1 MGKTISTTTST
12 GRSGS
17 QTHSVSQNRSESQSL
32 SQTRRVLDEQ
42 LRDSI
47 LAGLMGR
54 MTDEEMETYAQNLL
68 RPTLNAGLEA
78 AQQQYETTRLGKEQE
93 IERLASALQ
102 ESIEQQER
110 AYARST
116 ADVQTAA
123 LARGMGRSSY
133 TLQALAGQEREH
145 ARAVERL
152 TKESGERKA
161 QLQGQITQAAQH
173 SAQTQG
179 RLNTDYASTLAAK
192 VQELK
197 EQQRRDWNSQYLTA
211 VSASLGTQTSG
222 TTSTTGS
229 ATTDTT
235 GSTTTSGK
243 STTVTR
249 EGVGSSEKSSQ
260 SSGGGSGTKTST
272 KTGTMTGSNTS
283 DEVDVVS
290 SAAPSVRRR

>member
-17 QTHSVSQNRSESQSL
+17 QMHSESRNRSESQSL
-32 SQTRRVLDEQ
+32 SQTRKVLDEQ
-42 LRDSI
+42 MRDRI

-54 MTDEEMETYAQNLL
+54 MTDEEVEAYAQNLL

-93 IERLASALQ
+93 IERLASALR
-102 ESIEQQER
+102 ESIEQQDR
-110 AYARST
+110 AYARS
-116 ADVQTAA
+116 AANVQTAA

-133 TLQALAGQEREH
+133 TLQALVGQEQ
-145 ARAVERL
+145 ARAQAVERL
-152 TKESGERKA
+152 TKENGERKA
-161 QLQGQITQAAQH
+161 QLQGQITQAAQQK
-173 SAQTQG
+173 AQTQG
-179 RLNTDYASTLAAK
+179 RLNTDYASALAAK

-211 VSASLGTQTSG
+211 VSASLGTQTTG

-229 ATTDTT
+229 AATDTT

-243 STTVTR
+243 STTVTQD
-249 EGVGSSEKSSQ
+249 GVGSSDKSSQ
-260 SSGGGSGTKTST
+260 SSGGGSGTRTGAQSGKKPDT
-272 KTGTMTGSNTS
+272 KIS
-283 DEVDVVS
+283 DQVDAVS
-290 SAAPSVRRR
+290 SAAPSVRYR

>member
-17 QTHSVSQNRSESQSL
+17 QTHSESLNRSESQSL
-32 SQTRRVLDEQ
+32 SQTRKVLDEQ
-42 LRDSI
+42 MRDRI

-54 MTDEEMETYAQNLL
+54 MTDEEVEAYAQNLL

-93 IERLASALQ
+93 IERLASALR
-102 ESIEQQER
+102 ESIEQQDR
-110 AYARST
+110 AYARS
-116 ADVQTAA
+116 AANVQTAA

-133 TLQALAGQEREH
+133 TLQALAGQEQAH
-145 ARAVERL
+145 AQAVERL
-152 TKESGERKA
+152 TKENSERKA
-161 QLQGQITQAAQH
+161 QLQGQITQAAQQK
-173 SAQTQG
+173 AQTQG

-243 STTVTR
+243 STTVTQD
-249 EGVGSSEKSSQ
+249 GVGSSEKSSQ
-260 SSGGGSGTKTST
+260 SSGGGSGTRTGAQSGKKPDTKTS
-272 KTGTMTGSNTS
+272 
-283 DEVDVVS
+283 DQVDAVS
-290 SAAPSVRRR
+290 SAAPSVRYR